1 MAFPISVAPKKVQ
14 KGTRKWPHVI
24 PARSN
29 NGFGI
34 WRNREYVLNIRNE
47 YEQLTTIIEK
57 TTLFY
62 RKVQGP
68 NILQY
73 ASIYFN
79 ILQYASVQTLL
90 FNVPMFEVFSTYW
103 RYLTD

>member
-47 YEQLTTIIEK
+47 HEQLTTIIEK

-73 ASIYFN
+73 AS
-79 ILQYASVQTLL
+79 VQTVL

-103 RYLTD
+103 RYLID